1 MARSSTSES
10 EFLKSIQR
18 DLDSFEKSSGT
29 KIDIEPVAKK
39 RKPTKKIKVK
49 RSISKKIKKSTV
61 NSKPKRHKSTKIPK
75 KVKAKIENPKI
86 PKAKNISS
94 LKLRSEFDIAMDF
107 ATKVYQKFNKII
119 KSVILFGST
128 MKKTNV
134 PGSDI
139 DIIILIDDA
148 SIKWDQEL
156 ISWYREELEKV
167 ITTNPYKNE
176 LHINT
181 IKLTTWWDD
190 LMRGD
195 PIIMSILRDGQP
207 LIDMAGFF
215 EPLKYLLVTGK
226 IRATPESIY
235 SLLQRAPQ
243 HLSRSRLSELNAI
256 EGLYWGM
263 VDSAQAALIA
273 VGASPSSPENI
284 AVDLKINFVNS
295 GKLNGKYVS
304 WYRDLLNLHKDIIH
318 GKISNLKGAEIDTW
332 QQKAE
337 EFTNTM
343 IKLVDET
350 ISGN

>member
-1 MARSSTSES
+1 MAKSSTSES
-10 EFLKSIQR
+10 EFLRSIQK
-18 DLDSFEKSSGT
+18 DLESFEKNVNT
-29 KIDIEPVAKK
+29 NVRLK
-39 RKPTKKIKVK
+39 KVK
-49 RSISKKIKKSTV
+49 RTSAPRIVRKAKKMKTPKSVREKIKK
-61 NSKPKRHKSTKIPK
+61 PKMPRVK
-75 KVKAKIENPKI
+75 KVP
-86 PKAKNISS
+86 S
-94 LKLRSEFDIAMDF
+94 LKLKTEFDIAMDF
-107 ATKVYQKFNKII
+107 ATKVYQRFNKII
-119 KSVILFGST
+119 KSVVLFGS
-128 MKKTNV
+128 MAKKTNV

-156 ISWYREELEKV
+156 IAWYREELEKV
-167 ITTNPYKNE
+167 IMANHYRNE

-181 IKLTTWWDD
+181 IKLTTWWED

-195 PIIMSILRDGQP
+195 PVVMSILRDGQP

-256 EGLYWGM
+256 DGLYWGM

-284 AVDLKINFVNS
+284 AADLKVNFVNS
-295 GKLNGKYVS
+295 NKMNSKYVG
-304 WYRDLLNLHKDIIH
+304 WYRDLLNLHREITH
-318 GKISNLKGAEIDTW
+318 GRISNLKGSEIDVW
-332 QQKAE
+332 QARAE
-337 EFTNTM
+337 EFMNVM
-343 IKLVDET
+343 ARLVDET